1 MAIAA
6 TWVTVATNI
15 TTPAA
20 VYTTPTTGYRRDLV
34 VTNDGPATAYVAV
47 TTDAS
52 TAGSVSSFAVPTG
65 GSVLLTQC
73 AVPTSSI
80 VFVRAAQTGTV
91 SVSVGWASNLNYV

>member
-6 TWVTVATNI
+6 TWATVATGI
-15 TTPAA
+15 TSAVS

-34 VTNDGPATAYVAV
+34 ITNDGPATAYVAV
-47 TTDAS
+47 TTDAA
-52 TAGSVSSFAVPTG
+52 TAGSASSFAVPTG

-80 VFVRAAQTGTV
+80 VFVRAAQSGTV